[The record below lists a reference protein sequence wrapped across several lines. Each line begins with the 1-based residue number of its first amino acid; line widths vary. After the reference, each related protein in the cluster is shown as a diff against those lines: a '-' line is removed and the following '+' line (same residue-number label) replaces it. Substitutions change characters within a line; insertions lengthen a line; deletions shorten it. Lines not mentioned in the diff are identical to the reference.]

1 MHLKVLFRAALAITV
16 LMAGSPAKAQSA
28 VSRGPAVTDAD
39 IRFMQEMLGH
49 HQQAIE
55 MTALVRAR
63 SRRPDLQLL
72 AERIS
77 VSQTDEMAQ
86 MRRWLKAQ
94 RVDTAAAMSH
104 DMSAHAGHTM
114 SRDSTPVMS
123 GMLTSAQM
131 DALRRAA
138 GPRFDRLF
146 LQGMI
151 QHHGGA
157 LTMVKA
163 LLLVPGAAQE
173 SSINHFVTEVDADQ
187 RAEIARMRRLLS
199 RR

>member
-1 MHLKVLFRAALAITV
+1 ME
-16 LMAGSPAKAQSA
+16 
-28 VSRGPAVTDAD
+28 
-39 IRFMQEMLGH
+39 EMLGH
-49 HQQAIE
+49 HQQAVE

-63 SRRPDLQLL
+63 SRRADLLLL

-86 MRRWLKAQ
+86 MRRWLKGQGVGAP
-94 RVDTAAAMSH
+94 AAMSH

-114 SRDSTPVMS
+114 PGDSTPMMP
-123 GMLTSAQM
+123 GMLSPAQM
-131 DALRRAA
+131 VALRGAA
-138 GPRFDRLF
+138 GARFDRLF
-146 LQGMI
+146 LEGMI

-163 LLLVPGAAQE
+163 LLQVPGAAQE
-173 SSINHFVTEVDADQ
+173 SAINHFVIEVDGDQ

>member
-1 MHLKVLFRAALAITV
+1 MPLKALFRAALAITV
-16 LMAGSPAKAQSA
+16 LIAGRPASAQSA

-63 SRRPDLQLL
+63 SRRADMLLL

-77 VSQTDEMAQ
+77 VSQTDEIAQ
-86 MRRWLKAQ
+86 MRRWLKGQGIGA
-94 RVDTAAAMSH
+94 DTAMSH
-104 DMSAHAGHTM
+104 DMSAHASHTM
-114 SRDSTPVMS
+114 RSDSTRRMP
-123 GMLTSAQM
+123 GMLTPAQM
-131 DALRRAA
+131 VALRRAA
-138 GPRFDRLF
+138 GSRFERLF
-146 LQGMI
+146 LEGMI

-163 LLLVPGAAQE
+163 LLKVPGAAQE
-173 SSINHFVTEVDADQ
+173 SSINHFVTEVDGDQ
-187 RAEIARMRRLLS
+187 RAEMARMRRMLS

>member
-1 MHLKVLFRAALAITV
+1 MHLTVLFRAALASAV
-16 LMAGSPAKAQSA
+16 MVAGIPAAAQSA
-28 VSRGPAVTDAD
+28 LASGPAVTDAD

-55 MTALVRAR
+55 MTALVQAR
-63 SRRPDLQLL
+63 SRRADLLLL

-86 MRRWLKAQ
+86 MRRWLKGQGVGA
-94 RVDTAAAMSH
+94 DTAVSH
-104 DMSAHAGHTM
+104 DMGGHAGHTM
-114 SRDSTPVMS
+114 GSDSTPMMP
-123 GMLTSAQM
+123 GMLTPTQM
-131 DALRRAA
+131 LALRRAT
-138 GPRFDRLF
+138 GSRFDRLF
-146 LQGMI
+146 LEGMV

-163 LLLVPGAAQE
+163 LLVVPGAAQE
-173 SSINHFVTEVDADQ
+173 SAINHFVTEVDADQ